1 MHRLLL
7 PLPLLLCLL
16 AVAPLQAQDPV
27 AIQRHRQRMLEL
39 FHRLD
44 HDGDGRLNSQEV
56 GGYPRLRQLDRD
68 GDGVLLLKDIAPLHE
83 PFLGERLL
91 HAFRSADYNGDGLLT
106 PQECAALP
114 GLQSRFARF
123 DRNADGLISMEEL
136 MHFRRSLSPRRRR

>member
-7 PLPLLLCLL
+7 HLPLLLCLL

-44 HDGDGRLNSQEV
+44 EDGDGRLNSQEV
-56 GGYPRLRQLDRD
+56 VGYPRLRQLDRD
-68 GDGVLLLKDIAPLHE
+68 GDGLLLLKDIAPLHE

-91 HAFRSADYNGDGLLT
+91 LAFRSADLNGDGLLT
-106 PQECAALP
+106 PQECAA
-114 GLQSRFARF
+114 
-123 DRNADGLISMEEL
+123 
-136 MHFRRSLSPRRRR
+136 